1 MDLNF
6 KTKNVSYLCAKV
18 IEIIGKLC
26 YNFTNMHPELIYDLY
41 ADTYYRESDIKAY
54 AGEIPG
60 AY

>member
-26 YNFTNMHPELIYDLY
+26 YNFTKHAPGVDL
-41 ADTYYRESDIKAY
+41 
-54 AGEIPG
+54 
-60 AY
+60 